1 MDTTKGITAS
11 ALQQR
16 NEDDQPAH
24 SAAVKVEFDRDENPD
39 CRADADADA
48 APIVEMSVLEFV
60 ERKYIPEFVLIKRS
74 AGRSYFRSM
83 LKHVLS
89 PEQIARVFGATFEDK
104 ENRLKTIP
112 GWPYLDSLRLSAVNA
127 EVIQNLTTAAA
138 SHGYS
143 IQTVTHIRNVVR
155 SLLSHAIKT
164 GVYSGNNPATLVTM
178 PAMIRKE
185 AYTLTLAQLQDLLA
199 TMRYPERPL
208 AVLAILTGMS
218 VAEICGLQWKYVNLS
233 SIYRPIDNDVIPPRT
248 IAVWNQWYRGE
259 FAAVPIGRRRF
270 VRIPDLLASI
280 VKDLKGSEP
289 FTSPREFVL
298 VSRNGTPIH
307 PENIA
312 ARRLKPIGESLEMPW
327 ISWHVFHRTHVHLK
341 SQFGRRFHEEL
352 ETLPALSD
360 SRLMQPQNGFP
371 GTPVPVATRQYPR
384 YASQPA
390 PKSGPFFEPEPD
402 AI

>member
-1 MDTTKGITAS
+1 METPFGIAVS
-11 ALQQR
+11 ALRQR
-16 NEDDQPAH
+16 NADDRPAH
-24 SAAVKVEFDRDENPD
+24 SAAVKVEFERDETPA
-39 CRADADADA
+39 CRADADAV
-48 APIVEMSVLEFV
+48 PIAEMSVLEFV
-60 ERKYIPEFVLIKRS
+60 ERKYIPEFVSIKRS

-89 PEQIARVFGATFEDK
+89 PEQVARVFGTTFEDK

-112 GWPYLDSLRLSAVNA
+112 GWPYLDSLRLSAVNT
-127 EVIQNLTTAAA
+127 EVIQHLTSTAVN
-138 SHGYS
+138 HGYS

-155 SLLSHAIKT
+155 SVLSHAIKT
-164 GVYSGNNPATLVTM
+164 GCYAGKNPATLVAL
-178 PAMIRKE
+178 PAMTRKE
-185 AYTLTLAQLQDLLA
+185 AYTLTLAQLQDLLMA
-199 TMRYPERPL
+199 MRYPERHL

-233 SIYRPIDNDVIPPRT
+233 SMNRSIDNDVIPPRT

-259 FAAVPIGRRRF
+259 FGAVPIGRRRF
-270 VRIPDLLASI
+270 VRISDLLASI
-280 VKDLKGSEP
+280 VNDLKSREP
-289 FTSPREFVL
+289 FNTPQEFVL
-298 VSRNGTPIH
+298 ASRNGTPIH

-352 ETLPALSD
+352 ETLPSLSD
-360 SRLMQPQNGFP
+360 SRLPRPQNGFS
-371 GTPVPVATRQYPR
+371 GTPAPGETRQSPR

-390 PKSGPFFEPEPD
+390 PKSGPFFEPEPE